1 MDRLVPGVYRNGKV
15 ELLEPAPTT
24 AETPVVV
31 SFPENG
37 KSAELAS
44 RGLTP
49 EQAADLRRR
58 LGAFVDDWDRGDM
71 DVYDAL

>member
-1 MDRLVPGVYRNGKV
+1 MDRLVQGVYRNGRV

-31 SFPENG
+31 SFPEHG
-37 KSAELAS
+37 KPADLAA
-44 RGLTP
+44 RGMTP

-58 LGAFVDDWDRGDM
+58 LGAFAEDWDRGDM